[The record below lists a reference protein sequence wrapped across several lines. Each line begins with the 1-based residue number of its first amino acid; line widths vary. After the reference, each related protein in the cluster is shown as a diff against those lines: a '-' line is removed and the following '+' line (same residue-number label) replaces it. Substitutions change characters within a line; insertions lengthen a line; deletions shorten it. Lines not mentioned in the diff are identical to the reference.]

1 MIGYIY
7 KIYDNDNNKTYFGST
22 GMLPEARLKFHKRAC
37 KYYMEGRGKFVSVY
51 NIIKENNYTL
61 QEVEKV
67 EYEEKKQLRERERY
81 YIENNE
87 CVNMCIPNRTQKE
100 WEKKFK
106 REYYLKNW
114 EKLQAY
120 QKEYRKKKKKLKEN
134 L

>member
-1 MIGYIY
+1 
-7 KIYDNDNNKTYFGST
+7 
-22 GMLPEARLKFHKRAC
+22 
-37 KYYMEGRGKFVSVY
+37 MEGRGKFVSVY

-106 REYYLKNW
+106 RVYYLKNW
-114 EKLQAY
+114 DRLQAY
-120 QKEYRKKKKKLKEN
+120 QKEYREKKKKLKKN